1 MEINIFDKEGIYNL
15 DEEYGND
22 KFFYLSSFSTPKEIN
37 KLSKKEPL
45 VDVEHGTYCFDI
57 NGYDLKLCTDYLHI
71 TLFLDFIKSVMYA
84 GSESK
89 IAVIDNEGGY
99 SYMLSF
105 PIYGSF
111 DNNDDLD
118 KRRIVIL
125 DDNNTDNAENITV
138 KNDFIIYKYEFVKQM
153 NEQLHKIYENA
164 DEKKCKAIIGEY
176 IETFDEYVNRGHKS
190 YDEEMEI
197 YTKKNIEEK
206 EDDNISDSKCWQGK
220 RIIWA
225 KDLEDYFNSIKHT
238 LIGKTIDKI
247 YIFGGLREFSMW
259 DYEFEYKNGE
269 WYFDGKETNKEPSY
283 YPFKTEDT
291 QLEMD
296 GPIIL
301 WFGDT
306 NIEIDYWQGSVVH
319 IAQNTLA
326 KTQYTYNVSTN
337 FSKNIIDHKLVD
349 IQIHKTDKVYFM
361 DFLANAEGI
370 RRKDG
375 DDMFEEIWFVFDN
388 GYKLEITTDHTD
400 YMVVSEV
407 K

>member
-1 MEINIFDKEGIYNL
+1 MEINIFKNVGIYNL

-22 KFFYLSSFSTPKEIN
+22 KFFYLSSFSAPKEID

-45 VDVEHGTYCFDI
+45 ADIEHGIYCFDI
-57 NGYDLKLCTDYLHI
+57 NGYDLKLCADYPHI
-71 TLFLDFIKSVMYA
+71 TVFLDFIKSIMYA
-84 GSESK
+84 GTESK
-89 IAVIDNEGGY
+89 IAVLDNEGKSCY
-99 SYMLSF
+99 ILSF
-105 PIYGSF
+105 PLYGTF

-125 DDNNTDNAENITV
+125 DNNTANINNITV
-138 KNDFIIYKYEFVKQM
+138 KNDFIIYEYEFVKQM
-153 NEQLHKIYENA
+153 NEQLHKIYENI
-164 DEKKCKAIIGEY
+164 DEKKCKAIIGKY
-176 IETFDEYVNRGHKS
+176 VETFDEYVNRGHKS

-197 YTKKNIEEK
+197 YAKKNIEEK
-206 EDDNISDSKCWQGK
+206 EYNNISDFKGWQGK

-247 YIFGGLREFSMW
+247 YIFGNLPAFCRW
-259 DYEFEYKNGE
+259 DYVFEYKNGK
-269 WYFDGKETNKEPSY
+269 WYLDGEETNEEPYY

-301 WFGDT
+301 WFKDT

-370 RRKDG
+370 ERKDG
-375 DDMFEEIWFVFDN
+375 DDMFEEIWFIFDN

-400 YMVVSEV
+400 YMVVNEV